1 METTI
6 RSKTDTARQRPSYGK
21 LLRIWLGLGLQ
32 SFGGGAATL
41 YLIRRAVVE
50 EQDWLTPE
58 EFTRD
63 WAICQIAPG
72 INLLGITILI
82 GRRTG
87 GALGIL
93 LALLGLLLPSVSVT
107 IALTALYA
115 GVQQFAGV
123 QAALRAVIPA
133 TVGLGF
139 LLAWQTGRPIVQESR
154 REGRAILWF
163 GLATIPLSALVFAL
177 WNVPVIWILIGG
189 GLLGALGGLLWERRP
204 LATDEESAA

>member
-1 METTI
+1 M
-6 RSKTDTARQRPSYGK
+6 ARPTYRHI
-21 LLRIWLGLGLQ
+21 LRVWLGLGLQ

-50 EQDWLTPE
+50 EQGWITAE

-72 INLLGITILI
+72 INLIGITILI

-115 GVQQFAGV
+115 RVQQLEGV

-133 TVGLGF
+133 TVGLG
-139 LLAWQTGRPIVQESR
+139 LLLSWQTGRPIVVESR
-154 REGRAILWF
+154 REGRAILWL
-163 GLATIPLSALVFAL
+163 GLATIPLSALVFAV

-189 GLLGALGGLLWERRP
+189 GLLGAMGGMLWERRP
-204 LATDEESAA
+204 LLSGEEGSE